1 MSDLEFQREL
11 SPDQLRE
18 ALSLLDRAAGMK
30 PQNLQV
36 GDLSSAEEGDPGAD
50 EACATMATQ
59 DRLPA
64 VEDLQQRTKHLNLV
78 FVTLCGL
85 GIAAAATLTLL
96 SRSDPALTPPSLPG
110 IAHEQ
115 LPNQSPGELVKSASP
130 ALPVANSPPDQGL
143 GGSEQRPSTPEVTG
157 SVGHANRSDD
167 RPAAKREP
175 DTVTAIPYAAQTQTA
190 TVISPATRQD
200 WSGERASRKRKGAS
214 WHARTGRVASAKQR
228 VSPRHWQARAELRC
242 FLFVCW
248 YAFADR
254 PIM

>member
-78 FVTLCGL
+78 VVTFCGL

-96 SRSDPALTPPSLPG
+96 SRSDPALTPPSLTG

-115 LPNQSPGELVKSASP
+115 LPNQSPGQLVTSASP
-130 ALPVANSPPDQGL
+130 ALPVANSPPDRGL
-143 GGSEQRPSTPEVTG
+143 GGSEQRPSTPEVIG
-157 SVGHANRSDD
+157 SIGHANRSDD
-167 RPAAKREP
+167 RPANGEP
-175 DTVTAIPYAAQTQTA
+175 NTAAQTA
-190 TVISPATRQD
+190 TVISLGTRQD

-214 WHARTGRVASAKQR
+214 WHARTGRVAAAKQR
-228 VSPRHWQARAELRC
+228 FSRRHWQARAGLSAPLPVREKIS
-242 FLFVCW
+242 F
-248 YAFADR
+248 
-254 PIM
+254 

>member
-18 ALSLLDRAAGMK
+18 ALSLLDRAGIK

-50 EACATMATQ
+50 EACATMAAQ

-115 LPNQSPGELVKSASP
+115 LPNQSPGQLVNSASP

-143 GGSEQRPSTPEVTG
+143 GGSGQRPSTPEVTG

-167 RPAAKREP
+167 RPAATREP
-175 DTVTAIPYAAQTQTA
+175 NTVTAIPYAAQTA
-190 TVISPATRQD
+190 TVTSLATRQE
-200 WSGERASRKRKGAS
+200 WSGERASRKRNAS
-214 WHARTGRVASAKQR
+214 RHARTGRVAAANQR
-228 VSPRHWQARAELRC
+228 FSRPHWQACAELKC

-254 PIM
+254 PVM